1 MVRQLEQL
9 VLEHI
14 NVYGMTI
21 PQALM
26 SVFELSEADA
36 NECLEDLGQKNLVKS
51 ALLTPTTDYF
61 YLQGPELAK
70 LSYGAICGR
79 WDAKWWI

>member
-36 NECLEDLGQKNLVKS
+36 NECLEDLGRK
-51 ALLTPTTDYF
+51 T
-61 YLQGPELAK
+61 
-70 LSYGAICGR
+70 
-79 WDAKWWI
+79 